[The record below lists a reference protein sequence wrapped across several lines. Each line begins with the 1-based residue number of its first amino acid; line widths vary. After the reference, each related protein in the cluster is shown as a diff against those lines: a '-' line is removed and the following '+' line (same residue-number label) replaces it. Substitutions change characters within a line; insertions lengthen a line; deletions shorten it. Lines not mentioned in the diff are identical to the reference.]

1 MGHLIGAFE
10 RLDTLATKL
19 RKFATEIGP
28 AALTAFGY
36 NNKADFVEK
45 KLYVLCSYP

>member
-1 MGHLIGAFE
+1 ME
-10 RLDTLATKL
+10 RLDTLAIKL
-19 RKFATEIGP
+19 NKFATEIGP

-45 KLYVLCSYP
+45 KLYVPRSYP